1 MSAAL
6 PEESIQVRAIALD
19 WMHATELAV
28 KLLVAAGKV
37 SPQYGAE
44 CLSVLEGLGPYQ
56 VIAPGIALI
65 HSKPSPSVFET
76 GISMLTLSEGVEF
89 GHQSNDPVRILI
101 GLAALDHHSHIE
113 IMGELARFLQD
124 EANVNFLLNVASA
137 EEISA
142 YLQSNL

>member
-1 MSAAL
+1 
-6 PEESIQVRAIALD
+6 
-19 WMHATELAV
+19 
-28 KLLVAAGKV
+28 
-37 SPQYGAE
+37 
-44 CLSVLEGLGPYQ
+44 
-56 VIAPGIALI
+56 
-65 HSKPSPSVFET
+65 
-76 GISMLTLSEGVEF
+76 MLTLSEGVEF